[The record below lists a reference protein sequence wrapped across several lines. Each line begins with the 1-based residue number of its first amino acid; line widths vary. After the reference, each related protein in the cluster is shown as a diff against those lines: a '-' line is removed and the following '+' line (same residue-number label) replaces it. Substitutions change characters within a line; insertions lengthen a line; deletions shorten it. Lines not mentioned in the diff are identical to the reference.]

1 MLFRLYGQGP
11 LYCCKIRIRTNSKS
25 RFRDSINDKGATTF
39 CVRRF
44 NGSTGE
50 PPQKVTAEPG
60 DIFLARMGRDK
71 KGCLGRNPLPRF
83 KSTIRIDRRRPPA
96 RRGAIHLRLA
106 ARPGDMLRAEF
117 A

>member
-1 MLFRLYGQGP
+1 MYSIMLFRLYGQGP
-11 LYCCKIRIRTNSKS
+11 LYCCKIRIRTNSKCL
-25 RFRDSINDKGATTF
+25 FRDSINDKGATTF

-71 KGCLGRNPLPRF
+71 KGCLGRRKEPSAAF
-83 KSTIRIDRRRPPA
+83 QVHDSDRSPTASGPA
-96 RRGAIHLRLA
+96 RRY
-106 ARPGDMLRAEF
+106 PF
-117 A
+117 ATG